1 MLQVKRGFVLSAQVQ
16 NAVMRRKLRLSIR
29 DKYAGQGKSLT
40 ANTNLVGL
48 MAIKMSFQKVDQNL
62 PDKLTVYGSLPRGK
76 GTQMT
81 KVFTGDKCHIKF
93 LLWAL
98 QNVTEYKRDAR
109 QD

>member
-29 DKYAGQGKSLT
+29 DKYAGQNKSLT
-40 ANTNLVGL
+40 SNTNLVGL
-48 MAIKMSFQKVDQNL
+48 MAIKMSFEKVDQNL

-81 KVFTGDKCHIKF
+81 KVFQGDKCHIKF